1 MFGLLF
7 KDMWPFLVH
16 VNRAVDVTL
25 VWLCCLYILKANIFS
40 KIFRAEVVLYGLFAL
55 YALISGVFLAAN
67 TNLVLDKASTVLQLL
82 SLIVATI
89 TIVYVSK
96 EVKWNLYL
104 LFFLLFCF

>member
-1 MFGLLF
+1 M
-7 KDMWPFLVH
+7 
-16 VNRAVDVTL
+16 
-25 VWLCCLYILKANIFS
+25 C
-40 KIFRAEVVLYGLFAL
+40 GLFAL

-96 EVKWNLYL
+96 EVKWNFYL
-104 LFFLLFCF
+104 LFFAPVLLLIILIYNGELKMFLSASDLS